1 MAKQNFETI
10 ARKRGMFA
18 QRVITLILIFVA
30 VFAVTYIIGLAGM
43 RHNARALV
51 EPTVSTEA
59 QEQDADEKDG
69 KDGEKAQTDKD
80 DGDSAQTTEPAAN
93 SNGHTIYLTFD
104 DGPGPYTE
112 RLLDILKKHD
122 VKVTFF
128 LTHVYSQYESL
139 IKREAKEGHAV
150 AVHSYTHDYQKI
162 YASTDAYWQDFNAMQ
177 EVIKTQTGAETK
189 MFRFPGGSS
198 NTVSKKTTPG
208 IMKQLVQQANDK
220 GLSYF
225 DWNVA
230 SGDAGATT
238 SSAEVLQNCK
248 VGVANFKN
256 AVVLCHD
263 VKEYTVNAMD
273 EFITWALSKG
283 YTFAP
288 LTPESDGAHHQVNN

>member
-69 KDGEKAQTDKD
+69 KDGGKAQTDKD

-198 NTVSKKTTPG
+198 NTVSQKTTPG

-238 SSAEVLQNCK
+238 SSSEVLQNCK
-248 VGVANFKN
+248 VGHTYRV
-256 AVVLCHD
+256 
-263 VKEYTVNAMD
+263 
-273 EFITWALSKG
+273 
-283 YTFAP
+283 TFTFSFTTRP
-288 LTPESDGAHHQVNN
+288 VTSWR

>member
-1 MAKQNFETI
+1 MARQNFETI
-10 ARKRGMFA
+10 AKKRALFS
-18 QRVITLILIFVA
+18 QRVITLVLIFVGI
-30 VFAVTYIIGLAGM
+30 FTVTYIVGLAAT

-51 EPTVSTEA
+51 EPTDSQSV
-59 QEQDADEKDG
+59 DADTEN
-69 KDGEKAQTDKD
+69 KDGEDADSEPADESGNAQ
-80 DGDSAQTTEPAAN
+80 DGEQTTAAPEN
-93 SNGHTIYLTFD
+93 SNGRTIYLTFD

-150 AVHSYTHDYQKI
+150 AVHSYTHDYNKI

-177 EVIKTQTGAETK
+177 EVIKAQTGAETK

-198 NTVSKKTTPG
+198 NTVSKNTPG
-208 IMKQLVQQANDK
+208 IMTELVKQAGEK

-230 SGDAGATT
+230 SGDAANNISG
-238 SSAEVLQNCK
+238 AEVLQNCK
-248 VGVANFKN
+248 VGVANYKN

-263 VKEYTVNAMD
+263 VKEYTVNVMD

-283 YTFAP
+283 YTFAA